1 MMGYLKLKI
10 PPLLVVVLFAG
21 LMWLV
26 SISFRLYSF
35 SLPYNLVIVS
45 SFWLVALVI
54 TLVSAISFKS
64 AKTTVNPTQ
73 PNNTSALVT
82 SGIYRIT
89 RNPMYLSF
97 SLILLGWGFYL
108 CAVGP
113 LLLVPLFIAYIN
125 YFQIIPEENALSK
138 IFGQHYNHYKK
149 NVRRWL

>member
-138 IFGQHYNHYKK
+138 IFGQRYNHYKK